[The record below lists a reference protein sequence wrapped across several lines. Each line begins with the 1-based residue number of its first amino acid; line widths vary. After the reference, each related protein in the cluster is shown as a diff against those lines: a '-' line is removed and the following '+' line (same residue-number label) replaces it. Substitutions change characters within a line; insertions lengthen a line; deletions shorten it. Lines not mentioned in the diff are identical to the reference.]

1 MAISKIIGASVA
13 DDAIDVSD
21 LGTIMSV
28 GETAP
33 SSPFIGQRWYR
44 ASTAITYQYTSD
56 GTSSFW
62 LDVSSGGIGTSASRG
77 VDFVGDTDPHLET
90 NGSSLAVGSVYYNRE
105 ANRYF
110 VCTNNTT
117 DANVWSGRYAGLGG
131 TETTVKIGSNFYRVH
146 CFWDS
151 GTFYMD
157 DSINVDYVVVAGG
170 GGGGAGNTGSSV
182 AGSGGGAGGFRTGTG
197 LAVTPQ
203 SYSITIGAG
212 AVGMAAGGSTP
223 ALSGSNSVFSSIT
236 ATGGGGGATRMGS
249 PITGR
254 DGGSGGGGTYEN
266 GAGGSGVYNSG
277 QTLGH
282 VLHQGR
288 NGGTASN
295 QHGGTGGGGAA
306 AVGANGTN
314 NDGAVG
320 GAGTNIIMGLSNA
333 NSTTLLS
340 AVNAGVVSGSY
351 RYLAGG
357 GGGSDGNGGSGA
369 GGAGGVGG
377 GGNGA
382 VAFGTRAQD
391 GHRGTGGGG
400 GGGPNGAWG
409 AGGDGGS
416 GIVIIR
422 YQLNA

>member
-1 MAISKIIGASVA
+1 MALDK
-13 DDAIDVSD
+13 VSAA
-21 LGTIMSV
+21 MMNPQSV
-28 GETAP
+28 GESAP
-33 SSPFIGQRWYR
+33 SNPAVGQRWYR
-44 ASTAITYQYTSD
+44 ASTGVTYQYTND

-62 LDVSSGGIGTSASRG
+62 LDISSGGIGTSASRG

-90 NGSSLAVGSVYYNRE
+90 NGSGLAVGSVYYNRE

-110 VCTNNTT
+110 VCTNATSN
-117 DANVWSGRYAGLGG
+117 ANVWSGRYAGLGG

-157 DSINVDYVVVAGG
+157 DSINVDYVVIAGG
-170 GGGGAGNTGSSV
+170 GGGGSGNVGSSV

-203 SYSITIGAG
+203 SYPITIGAG
-212 AVGMAAGGSTP
+212 AVGMYAGGPSP
-223 ALSGSNSVFSSIT
+223 AVNGSNSVFSSIT
-236 ATGGGGGATRMGS
+236 ATGGGGGASRLGS
-249 PITGR
+249 PVTGR
-254 DGGSGGGGTYEN
+254 DGGSGGGGTYQN

-288 NGGTASN
+288 NGGDAT
-295 QHGGTGGGGAA
+295 QGHGGTGGGGAT
-306 AVGANGTN
+306 AVGGDSSGTN
-314 NDGAVG
+314 NDGMVG

-333 NSTTLLS
+333 NSTIIL
-340 AVNAGVVSGSY
+340 AAMNAGVVSGSY
-351 RYLAGG
+351 RYLSGG
-357 GGGSDGNGGSGA
+357 GGGGDGNGGSGA

-382 VAFGTRAQD
+382 TAAGTLNRAQD
-391 GHRGTGGGG
+391 GHKGTGGGG
-400 GGGPNGAWG
+400 GGACQGAWG
-409 AGGDGGS
+409 SGGDGGS